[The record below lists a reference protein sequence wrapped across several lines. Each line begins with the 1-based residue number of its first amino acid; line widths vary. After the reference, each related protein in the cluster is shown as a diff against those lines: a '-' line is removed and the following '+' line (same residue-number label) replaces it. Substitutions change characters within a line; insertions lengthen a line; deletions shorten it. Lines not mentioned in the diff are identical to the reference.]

1 MRIAIDARTVYHP
14 SRRGTG
20 KNLID
25 LYRGIAKVR
34 PQWHFLM
41 FHQGYGRDN
50 PFADLPNVEP
60 RHIDIK
66 GDRLD
71 LWLQVRLPLAARMA
85 RAQVL
90 HCPDQMGPRHP
101 LVPMVVTIHDVV
113 PLEMTPE
120 SPRSKAWGRGVAASA
135 RKARHIITP
144 SEYSKR
150 QIIERFGICPSK
162 ITVNYWAADKR
173 YQKVTDGEQ
182 LQRVRIKYGLG
193 SERPYVFAFGAAEPR
208 KNTSR
213 ILQAWARLPA
223 SLRAEYGLLV
233 VGIQEPARTAF
244 RKQADD
250 LGLQEG
256 CFLHGFAD
264 EDDIPALLSGATALC
279 YPSLSEGFGLPV
291 VDAFACDTPV
301 LTSSTTSL
309 PEVAGDAA
317 LLIDP
322 QEIEAIRGGLQRLLS
337 ERSLRTELI
346 IRARERLKQFTWE
359 NCIDSAAR
367 ILADVGQQ

>member
-41 FHQGYGRDN
+41 FHQGHGRDN

-71 LWLQVRLPLAARMA
+71 LWQQVRLPLAARMA

-90 HCPDQMGPRHP
+90 HCPSQRGPRYP
-101 LVPMVVTIHDVV
+101 LKPMVVTIHDVI
-113 PLEMTPE
+113 PLEMSPE
-120 SPRSKAWGRGVAASA
+120 SPQVSAWGRGVAASA
-135 RKARHIITP
+135 RKARHILTP
-144 SEYSKR
+144 SEYSRR
-150 QIIERFGICPSK
+150 QIIEWFGISPQK
-162 ITVNYWAADKR
+162 ITVNYWAPDKHCR
-173 YQKVTDGEQ
+173 KVTDPVQ
-182 LQRVRIKYGLG
+182 LQRVRVQYGLR
-193 SERPYVFAFGAAEPR
+193 SEQPYVLAFGASDPR
-208 KNTSR
+208 KNTQR
-213 ILQAWARLPA
+213 ILQAWAGLPA

-233 VGIQEPARTAF
+233 VGIQEPALTAF

-250 LGLQEG
+250 FGLQRG

-264 EDDIPALLSGATALC
+264 ENDIPALLSGATVLC

-291 VDAFACDTPV
+291 LDAFVCDTAV
-301 LTSSTTSL
+301 MASNTTSL
-309 PEVAGDAA
+309 PEIAGDAA
-317 LLIDP
+317 VLVNP
-322 QEIEAIRGGLQRLLS
+322 HEVEAIQSGLQRLLLGKT
-337 ERSLRTELI
+337 LRMELI
-346 IRARERLKQFTWE
+346 SRGRGRLKHFTWE
-359 NCIDSAAR
+359 GCVDSAAR
-367 ILADVGQQ
+367 VLAEVGQE